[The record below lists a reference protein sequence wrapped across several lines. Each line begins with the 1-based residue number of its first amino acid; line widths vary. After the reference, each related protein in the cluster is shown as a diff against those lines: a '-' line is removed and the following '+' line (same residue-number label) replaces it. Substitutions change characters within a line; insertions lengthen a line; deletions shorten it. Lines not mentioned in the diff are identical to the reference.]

1 MNYIDNSKTAYAALN
16 ENYYR
21 GDGVFKG
28 TMFWDRAELIE
39 MIEDYCEKVEATPK
53 SLGQLRESVGSILNR
68 FSHDWSSNEYYDDI
82 LWMCLAF
89 IRAAEILKNDSYFQV
104 AKDNFDYVTANSKT
118 ALGLIEWKE
127 GRLESCAI
135 SSLTYVVCASLIA
148 KKLGDAEYANLGKS
162 VMDKVFKYLYNPDNG
177 HVYDHVNGDGSIEYF
192 EHVSNAGMFLRAC
205 SEMHDHFGDDSLI
218 EELDKAT
225 AYIIAK
231 KYNSG
236 IMCEHE
242 GSDGAGFKAIFARQL
257 RYVSDKHNFPEYLEW
272 MRISADSAWNN
283 RNKYDLMHNDFCQKT
298 EEHKMYRVFDC
309 HSAVVT
315 LINCI

>member
-1 MNYIDNSKTAYAALN
+1 MNFIETSKTAFAALN

-21 GDGVFKG
+21 GSGVFKA

-39 MIEDYCEKVEATPK
+39 MIEDYCEKVDNNGTA
-53 SLGQLRESVGSILNR
+53 QLTECVNSIVNHN
-68 FSHDWSSNEYYDDI
+68 STNWSSNEYYDDI

-89 IRAAEILKNDSYFQV
+89 IRASEILNEENYFTIAKN
-104 AKDNFDYVTANSKT
+104 NFDYVTTNGRT
-118 ALGLIEWKE
+118 DLGLIEWKE
-127 GRLESCAI
+127 GATQSSAI
-135 SSLTYVVCASLIA
+135 SSVTYVVCASLIA
-148 KKLGDAEYANLGKS
+148 KRTNDSKYFELGKE
-162 VMDKVFKYLYNPDNG
+162 VMNKVFEYLYNPDNG

-205 SEMHDHFGDDSLI
+205 SEMYDHTNDENYLV
-218 EELDKAT
+218 EMDKA
-225 AYIIAK
+225 AGYIIAK
-231 KYNSG
+231 KYNSE

-242 GSDGAGFKAIFARQL
+242 GGDGAGFKAILARQL
-257 RYVSDKHNFPEYLEW
+257 AYVSNKHNFPEYVEW
-272 MRISADSAWNN
+272 MRISAEAAWNN
-283 RNKYDLMHNDFCQKT
+283 RNKYNLMHNDFCQKT